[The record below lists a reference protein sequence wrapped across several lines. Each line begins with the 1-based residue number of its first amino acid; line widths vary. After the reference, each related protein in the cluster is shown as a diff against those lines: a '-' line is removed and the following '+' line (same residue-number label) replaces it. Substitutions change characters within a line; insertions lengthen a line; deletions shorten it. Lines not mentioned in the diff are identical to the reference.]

1 MRQSYYAVRQKI
13 AIFATKK
20 QSNVIPDKETAQFIK
35 EHRND
40 DVRIL
45 ALQAAR
51 YPAIDIRAA
60 ATQIEGW
67 QLAKSKLPAWSKV
80 EGIVYPVRLSME
92 QCSSEETA
100 QYKASLITGDTL
112 ADLTGGFGIDCSY
125 MSAGRIKSIYIERNE
140 ELCAIASHNFSLLGL
155 KQIEIIN
162 GNSQDILPSLPHC
175 SWIFIDPARRS
186 ESGHKVVALGDCE
199 PDVTILQDILLK
211 RADNIMIKCSPM
223 LDITA
228 ACRSL
233 RQVSEVHIVAVNNEC
248 KELLF
253 ILSHENKGTKITCV
267 NITGG
272 VRQQFSYD
280 ISEESRNSVRL
291 SQNIGKYLYEPNAA
305 IQKAGAGSILSSRYN
320 IDKLHPNSQLYTSQE
335 HIPEFPGRR
344 FIVEEVAGFA
354 KKELK
359 ALLNNAE
366 QANITVRN
374 FPESVQTLRKRL
386 KIAEGG
392 DIYLFATT
400 LADNSKVI
408 VKCRKA

>member
-1 MRQSYYAVRQKI
+1 M
-13 AIFATKK
+13 
-20 QSNVIPDKETAQFIK
+20 IPNKETAEFIK
-35 EHRND
+35 VHRND
-40 DVRIL
+40 DVRKL

-51 YPAIDIRAA
+51 YPEIDMRVA

-80 EGIVYPVRLSME
+80 EGIVYPIRLSME

-100 QYKASLITGDTL
+100 QYKASLITGETL
-112 ADLTGGFGIDCSY
+112 VDLTGGFGIDCSY
-125 MSAGRIKSIYIERNE
+125 MSVGRVKSTYIERNK

-155 KQIEIIN
+155 KQIKIIN
-162 GNSQDILPSLPHC
+162 GNSQEILPLLPHC
-175 SWIFIDPARRS
+175 NWIFIDPARRS
-186 ESGHKVVALGDCE
+186 ESGHKVVALADCE
-199 PDVTILQDILLK
+199 PDVTMLQDRLLEQ
-211 RADNIMIKCSPM
+211 ADNIMIKCSPM

-253 ILSHENKGTKITCV
+253 ILSHENKRTRITCV
-267 NITGG
+267 NIIGSI
-272 VRQQFSYD
+272 RQQFSYYID
-280 ISEESRNSVRL
+280 EESWSSIRL

-344 FIVEEVAGFA
+344 FIVEDVVGFA

-359 ALLNNAE
+359 ALLNNVE

-374 FPESVQTLRKRL
+374 FPENVQTLRKRL

-408 VKCRKA
+408 IKCRKA

>member
-1 MRQSYYAVRQKI
+1 M
-13 AIFATKK
+13 
-20 QSNVIPDKETAQFIK
+20 IPNKETAEFIK

-40 DVRIL
+40 DVRKL

-51 YPAIDIRAA
+51 YPEIDMRVA

-67 QLAKSKLPAWSKV
+67 QLAKSKLPAWSKA
-80 EGIVYPVRLSME
+80 EGIVYPIRLSME

-100 QYKASLITGDTL
+100 QYKASLITGETL
-112 ADLTGGFGIDCSY
+112 VDLTGGFGIDCSY
-125 MSAGRIKSIYIERNE
+125 MSVGRVKSTYIERNK

-155 KQIEIIN
+155 KQIKIIN
-162 GNSQDILPSLPHC
+162 GNSQEILPLLPHC
-175 SWIFIDPARRS
+175 NWIFIDPARRS

-199 PDVTILQDILLK
+199 PDVTMLQDTLLEQ
-211 RADNIMIKCSPM
+211 ADNIMIKCSPM

-253 ILSHENKGTKITCV
+253 ILSHENKRTRITCV
-267 NITGG
+267 NIIGST
-272 VRQQFSYD
+272 RQQFSYYID
-280 ISEESRNSVRL
+280 EESRSSIRL

-344 FIVEEVAGFA
+344 FIVEDVVGFA

-359 ALLNNAE
+359 ALLNNVE

-374 FPESVQTLRKRL
+374 FPENVQTLRKRL

-408 VKCRKA
+408 IKCRKA

>member
-1 MRQSYYAVRQKI
+1 M
-13 AIFATKK
+13 
-20 QSNVIPDKETAQFIK
+20 IPNKETAEFIK
-35 EHRND
+35 VHRND
-40 DVRIL
+40 DVRKL

-51 YPAIDIRAA
+51 YPEIDMRVA

-80 EGIVYPVRLSME
+80 EGIVYPIRLSME

-100 QYKASLITGDTL
+100 QYKASLITGETL
-112 ADLTGGFGIDCSY
+112 VDLTGGFGIDCSY
-125 MSAGRIKSIYIERNE
+125 MSVGRVKSTYIERNK

-155 KQIEIIN
+155 KQIKIIN
-162 GNSQDILPSLPHC
+162 GNSQEILPLLPHC
-175 SWIFIDPARRS
+175 NWIFIDPARRS
-186 ESGHKVVALGDCE
+186 ESGHKVVALADCE
-199 PDVTILQDILLK
+199 PDVTMLQDRLLEQ
-211 RADNIMIKCSPM
+211 ADNIMIKCSPM

-253 ILSHENKGTKITCV
+253 ILSHENKRTRITCV
-267 NITGG
+267 NIIGSI
-272 VRQQFSYD
+272 RQQFSYYID
-280 ISEESRNSVRL
+280 EESWSSIRL

-335 HIPEFPGRR
+335 HIPEVPGRR
-344 FIVEEVAGFA
+344 FIVEDVVGFA

-359 ALLNNAE
+359 ALLNNVE

-374 FPESVQTLRKRL
+374 FPENVQTLRKRL

-408 VKCRKA
+408 IKCRKA

>member
-1 MRQSYYAVRQKI
+1 M
-13 AIFATKK
+13 
-20 QSNVIPDKETAQFIK
+20 IPNKETAEFIK

-40 DVRIL
+40 DVRKL
-45 ALQAAR
+45 VLQAAR
-51 YPAIDIRAA
+51 YPEIDMRVA

-67 QLAKSKLPAWSKV
+67 QLAKSKLPAWSKA
-80 EGIVYPVRLSME
+80 EGIVYPIRLSME

-100 QYKASLITGDTL
+100 QYKASLITGETL
-112 ADLTGGFGIDCSY
+112 VDLTGGFGIDCSY
-125 MSAGRIKSIYIERNE
+125 MSVGRVKSTYIERNK

-155 KQIEIIN
+155 KQIKIIN
-162 GNSQDILPSLPHC
+162 GNSQEILPLLPHC
-175 SWIFIDPARRS
+175 NWIFIDPARRS
-186 ESGHKVVALGDCE
+186 ESGHKVVALADCE
-199 PDVTILQDILLK
+199 PDVTMLQDTLLEQ
-211 RADNIMIKCSPM
+211 ADNIMIKCSPM

-253 ILSHENKGTKITCV
+253 ILSHENKRTRITCV
-267 NITGG
+267 NIIGSI
-272 VRQQFSYD
+272 RQQFSYYID
-280 ISEESRNSVRL
+280 EESRSSIRL

-344 FIVEEVAGFA
+344 FIVEDVVGFA

-359 ALLNNAE
+359 ALLNNVE

-374 FPESVQTLRKRL
+374 FPENVQTLRKRL

-408 VKCRKA
+408 IKCRKA